1 MKLTI
6 VTSTYNRAYTL
17 GKLYDS
23 ILQNLNSNFQIE
35 WLIMDDGSTDNT
47 KDLIQEYINQNEIQ
61 VKYFHQE
68 NQGKMQALN
77 NVIEFATGD
86 LIVEIDSD
94 DYFLENAF
102 KTIEE
107 KYEEVKN
114 DNTLYAMVFPRL
126 LINGESRVI
135 NEDGLKTT
143 MFELYLK
150 HGLIGDSTLVFIAN
164 IRKQYKH
171 KLENGEKFITEARM
185 YNEMDLKYKIVYFKE
200 KISVTEYLED
210 GYSKNINKQ
219 LFKNPYGYYKYY
231 EQMFKFKLNEIDMKN
246 KLHILKHYILF
257 SYITKQKHPIKN
269 VTGILNKISIMLLWI
284 PGCVKIRILL
294 KQ

>member
-6 VTSTYNRAYTL
+6 VTPTYNRAYTL

-47 KDLIQEYINQNEIQ
+47 KDLIQEYISQNKIQ
-61 VKYFHQE
+61 VRYFYQE

-94 DYFLENAF
+94 DYFLDNAF

-107 KYEEVKN
+107 KYNQIKN
-114 DNTLYAMVFPRL
+114 DNTVYAMVFPRL

-135 NEDGLKTT
+135 NEDVLKTT

-150 HGLIGDSTLVFIAN
+150 HGLIGDSTLVFVTN

-171 KLENGEKFITEARM
+171 KLEKRR
-185 YNEMDLKYKIVYFKE
+185 KVYYR
-200 KISVTEYLED
+200 S
-210 GYSKNINKQ
+210 
-219 LFKNPYGYYKYY
+219 
-231 EQMFKFKLNEIDMKN
+231 
-246 KLHILKHYILF
+246 
-257 SYITKQKHPIKN
+257 
-269 VTGILNKISIMLLWI
+269 
-284 PGCVKIRILL
+284 
-294 KQ
+294 